1 MVFSVVAQGLLCS
14 ARSYKGFYAGVVIM
28 KALFVAIFSVVFS
41 SAAVAVN
48 LQGHMPS
55 GDSVGIALL
64 LAVGVVCLVIAR
76 RKPS

>member
-1 MVFSVVAQGLLCS
+1 
-14 ARSYKGFYAGVVIM
+14 M
-28 KALFVAIFSVVFS
+28 KAIFVAFFCVVFS

-55 GDSVGIALL
+55 GDSLGMALL